1 MERRQLAELLAA
13 VQRGDCSIDDA
24 LARLRGMPFEDLG
37 FARLDHHRALRNGFP
52 EAILGEGKSP
62 GQVIAIAERMAAA
75 GGSVLVTR
83 LAPEVA
89 ARLLAA
95 LPGFEYH
102 ATPRLAL
109 RRAGSAAPTGRGTVL
124 VVSAGTAD
132 LPVAEEAALSAE
144 LMGNRVERV
153 YDVGVAGL
161 HRLLER
167 REQLWE
173 AAVLI
178 VVAGMEGALP
188 SVVGGLVDRPVIA
201 VPTSVGYGT
210 SLGGLAAL
218 LGMLN
223 TCAAGERLEWEKR
236 LTWVFR
242 PLAGDPF
249 ARAPGRHMVP
259 MACEVNGVDKAGIVA
274 RIARTLADH
283 GVNITALKT
292 QSRPGPETGT
302 PMFTMRIEMGVP
314 AELDRRVLRER
325 LERVAADLRV
335 DLVLCDPGPA

>member
-52 EAILGEGKSP
+52 EVILGEGKSP
-62 GQVIAIAERMAAA
+62 EQLIAIAERMAAA
-75 GGSVLVTR
+75 GSRVLVTR
-83 LAPEVA
+83 LTPEGGE
-89 ARLLAA
+89 RLLAA

-102 ATPRLAL
+102 PTPRLAL
-109 RRAGSAAPTGRGTVL
+109 RRAGSATPTGRGTVL

-167 REQLWE
+167 REQLWA

-223 TCAAGERLEWEKR
+223 TCAAG
-236 LTWVFR
+236 V
-242 PLAGDPF
+242 
-249 ARAPGRHMVP
+249 V
-259 MACEVNGVDKAGIVA
+259 V
-274 RIARTLADH
+274 
-283 GVNITALKT
+283 VNIDNGFGAAAAAT
-292 QSRPGPETGT
+292 
-302 PMFTMRIEMGVP
+302 RINHPPP
-314 AELDRRVLRER
+314 A
-325 LERVAADLRV
+325 
-335 DLVLCDPGPA
+335 